1 VSNEEIIDSVH
12 QLGINSMHYSGHNAL
27 VYAYQ
32 VIQII
37 RGEHTWEY
45 FVNRQQ
51 EEYQLQLNGK
61 GE

>member
-1 VSNEEIIDSVH
+1 MSNEEIIDSVH

>member
-1 VSNEEIIDSVH
+1 MSNEEIIDSVN

-45 FVNRQQ
+45 FVDRQQ
-51 EEYQLQLNGK
+51 EEYQLQSNGK

>member
-1 VSNEEIIDSVH
+1 MSNEEIIDSVH
-12 QLGINSMHYSGHNAL
+12 QLGINSMHYSGNNAL

-45 FVNRQQ
+45 FVDRQQ